1 MPADVAASLL
11 VAGRECGSCSLCC
24 KVMTITYMDPP
35 KAGGKW
41 CSHCSP
47 GKGCAI
53 WQDRPQGCA
62 DFHCDWRKN
71 AQLSDDWRPDRC
83 GFVIN
88 KAAEH
93 LPFEIIVDP
102 GRPDAWRKEPYYS
115 ALKGACR
122 IAAEKRQAMMVLVGP
137 RRWLMLPDKDVA
149 VPTEHYASDYR
160 IFRAPVLQGGEW
172 QVEFVAPARA
182 S

>member
-1 MPADVAASLL
+1 MSTESAAPTL
-11 VAGRECGSCSLCC
+11 VAGRECGTCTMCC

-35 KAGGKW
+35 KPGGKW
-41 CSHCSP
+41 CQHCSP

-53 WQDRPQGCA
+53 WQNRPQGCA
-62 DFHCDWRKN
+62 DFNCDWRKN
-71 AQLSDDWRPDRC
+71 AQLNDDWRPDRA

-88 KAAEH
+88 QAAAH
-93 LPFEIIVDP
+93 LPYEIIVDP

-115 ALKGACR
+115 VLKSACL
-122 IAAEKRQAMMVLVGP
+122 IAARNRTAMMVLVGH

-149 VPTEHYASDYR
+149 IPAEHYGSDYR
-160 IFRAPVLQGGEW
+160 IFRAAALQGGEW
-172 QVEFVAPARA
+172 QVEFTAPAKA